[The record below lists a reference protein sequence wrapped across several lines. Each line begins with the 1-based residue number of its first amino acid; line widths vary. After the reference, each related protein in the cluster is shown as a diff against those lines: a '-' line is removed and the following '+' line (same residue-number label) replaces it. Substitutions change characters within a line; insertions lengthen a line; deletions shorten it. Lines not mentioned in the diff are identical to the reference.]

1 MLILRLILNTHMYEK
16 YGLYSSYGILYNL
29 KNFIVT
35 LNITP
40 PPSPHTLTY
49 THTLVLFP
57 YTSTEY

>member
-1 MLILRLILNTHMYEK
+1 MYEK

-40 PPSPHTLTY
+40 PPSPHTHSH
-49 THTLVLFP
+49 THTHLFCFP
-57 YTSTEY
+57 TLQQNIKYS